1 MGACEDTQSEVRRL
15 KKDPNNHQNQAQAD
29 QNPSIPFPSFE
40 KQMQEFPDFPE
51 WEGEKYK
58 GIGIKR
64 QKGYKCNLPVDKLTE
79 QKDKFWQSRIGHNM
93 ANYKIWRVINQ
104 ACVFDE
110 YRANVVLEK
119 NNLTTA
125 EGCVNHI
132 IDKNN
137 NHYWVPNYCIND
149 PYYEKE
155 YLVNS
160 QEPERKIN
168 IKLTDVSKQTTENMC
183 VSNKITGKILKDLY
197 IRKCNIG
204 NGFKIRLFF
213 SGNEITDEHFLYQ
226 YNLQDGFKVQVMKI
240 PII

>member
-1 MGACEDTQSEVRRL
+1 MGACEDTVGEVRRIN
-15 KKDPNNHQNQAQAD
+15 KDNRLQKQAT
-29 QNPSIPFPSFE
+29 PSQSPSTPFPPFE
-40 KQMQEFPDFPE
+40 KQREEYPNFPE

-64 QKGYKCNLPVDKLTE
+64 QKGYKSDLPVDKLTE
-79 QKDKFWQSRIGHNM
+79 LKDKFWQCRNGHNTP
-93 ANYKIWRVINQ
+93 NYKIWRVINQ

-125 EGCVNHI
+125 DGCINHI

-149 PYYEKE
+149 PYYEKNYTE
-155 YLVNS
+155 NDD
-160 QEPERKIN
+160 EPEKNLN

-183 VSNKITGKILKDLY
+183 VSNKITGKMLKDLY
-197 IRKCNIG
+197 IQKCNVES
-204 NGFKIRLFF
+204 NFRIRLFF

-226 YNLQDGFKVQVMKI
+226 YNLQDGFKIQVMKI
-240 PII
+240 PKI